1 MSAGRS
7 VVVSGGTGALGRA
20 VVAAF
25 LGAGD
30 LVVVP
35 WVVADE
41 ARALEAAWPEPI
53 ATGRLLLLEADVA
66 EESGADATARA
77 AGAVSVLVNGVGG
90 FAGGTPHSETPLE
103 VWDRMFRINV
113 RTAAALSRALL
124 PGMLAAGEGV
134 IVNVASQAAFS
145 RPAGLA
151 AYNASK
157 AAVLVLGETLQKEV
171 QDHGVRVHAVAPT
184 TIDTPANRRAMPD
197 ADFSTW
203 TPPERIA
210 GVILWLAGE
219 GARTV
224 RGACIPV

>member
-124 PGMLAAGEGV
+124 PGM
-134 IVNVASQAAFS
+134 VASQAAFS